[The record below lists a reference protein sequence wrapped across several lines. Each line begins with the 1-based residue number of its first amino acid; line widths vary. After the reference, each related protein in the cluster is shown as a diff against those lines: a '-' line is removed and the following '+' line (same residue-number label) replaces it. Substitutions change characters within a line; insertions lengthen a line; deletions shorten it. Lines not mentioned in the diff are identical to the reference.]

1 MSQAI
6 PFFVIVVAALAAFAA
21 GVFVARRRGYLE
33 EGNVIVRCRRGHLFE
48 TLWMP
53 RFSFRMLHLGWG
65 RVQRCPVDGHLT
77 LVRRVEEGRLSP
89 EEKKAARRQHDEFLG
104 RGK

>member
-6 PFFVIVVAALAAFAA
+6 PFFIVVVAALAAFAA
-21 GVFVARRRGYLE
+21 GVFVARRRRYLE
-33 EGNVIVRCRRGHLFE
+33 QSNAIVRCRRGHLFE

-77 LVRRVEEGRLSP
+77 LVLRVDENRLSA
-89 EEKKAARRQHDEFLG
+89 EEKKAARRLQDEFL
-104 RGK
+104 RRK